1 MMVLPTL
8 YPTTLTTSHAA
19 DQQQSWCRQSAPS
32 VSATNAT
39 TEGDEGTKGNPALS
53 RFLARLA
60 PSRSFRTM
68 AIAIARRV
76 RASVHL
82 VIGEQTVKKRR
93 PSETPRSAS
102 VSHQRRGIDRS
113 GEVAHR
119 T

>member
-1 MMVLPTL
+1 
-8 YPTTLTTSHAA
+8 
-19 DQQQSWCRQSAPS
+19 
-32 VSATNAT
+32 
-39 TEGDEGTKGNPALS
+39 
-53 RFLARLA
+53 
-60 PSRSFRTM
+60 M

-76 RASVHL
+76 RASGHL
-82 VIGEQTVKKRR
+82 VIGELTVKKRR